1 MISSATPQR
10 VRLQRAALALLL
22 WVWLAAAW
30 ANDDG
35 HTLNFNNADIRA
47 LITAVAE
54 MTERNIV
61 IDPQV
66 SGRVTV
72 VARQPLSADQV
83 FPVFERILRVHG
95 FMAIEDGP
103 VVRIVPDQVARQ
115 DGRVPVDDM
124 GGSDGD
130 APVTRLIAPQHVRA
144 AEVSQ
149 LLRTLLPASAY
160 MTHHEPSNTLIIA
173 DRASNVRRI
182 EQIISRLDAASD
194 QDLEPIALNHADA
207 SEVVDLIGRLYP
219 DMAQQSVVADAR
231 TNTIILAGDRNRRLR
246 LRALITHL
254 DTPLEAGG
262 STQVIYLRYATAEDL
277 QPVLQGMLDD
287 QEGNGSAVRIQAHRG
302 TNALVVTAPPAVFR
316 TIQSVVR
323 QLDIRRAQVLVEAI
337 IAEVSVDTSR
347 ELGIQ
352 WQAFASGDRGLF
364 GGTNFQSGGRNIL
377 QLSAA
382 AGEIG
387 ADGVPVLPGQG
398 LNIGYVR
405 GRSSLLGVDIL
416 ELGALATALS
426 QDANT
431 NVLSTPSI
439 VTMDNQEAS
448 INVGQEVPFLTGS
461 FSTQGVATGDGQV
474 NPFQTINREEIGIK
488 LRVTPHINEGD
499 SVMLTIDQE
508 VSTLAPSS
516 GAVDLITNKRTIST
530 RVIVPDGGVLVL
542 GGLTSEDLQ
551 ERLESVP
558 GLGSLPLIGELFKYR
573 RSSNVKRD
581 LMVFIRPRILDDER
595 AMSEVSASR
604 YTAIRDRQAAQR
616 ERSRIMARPDDMPL
630 LPELEAFLNARP
642 PSEPPSTSP
651 NPP

>member
-1 MISSATPQR
+1 M
-10 VRLQRAALALLL
+10 AAVMVVLSGMFM
-22 WVWLAAAW
+22 AAAW
-30 ANDDG
+30 AEDNG

-47 LITAVAE
+47 VITAVAE
-54 MTERNIV
+54 MTDRNIV

-72 VARQPLSADQV
+72 VARQPLAADQV

-124 GGSDGD
+124 GSDGD
-130 APVTRLIAPQHVRA
+130 APVTRLITPEHVRA
-144 AEVSQ
+144 GEVSQ
-149 LLRTLLPASAY
+149 LLRTLIPQSAY
-160 MTHHEPSNTLIIA
+160 MAHHDPSNTLIIA

-182 EQIISRLDAASD
+182 EQIIQRLDSASD
-194 QDLEPIALNHADA
+194 QDLEPMALNHADA
-207 SEVVDLIGRLYP
+207 NEVVDLINRLYP
-219 DMAQQSVVADAR
+219 DMAQQAVVADAR
-231 TNTIILAGDRNRRLR
+231 TNTLILAGDRSRRLR
-246 LRALITHL
+246 LRALISHL
-254 DTPLEAGG
+254 DTPMEAGG
-262 STQVIYLRYATAEDL
+262 STQVIYLRYATAEAM
-277 QPVLQGMLDD
+277 QPVLQGMINDGD
-287 QEGNGSAVRIQAHRG
+287 GNGSNVSIQAHRD

-352 WQAFASGDRGLF
+352 WQAFASGDSGLF

-377 QLSAA
+377 QLSAG
-382 AGEIG
+382 AGQIG
-387 ADGVPVLPGQG
+387 ADGVPLLPGQG

-461 FSTQGVATGDGQV
+461 FSTPGVSTGDGQV
-474 NPFQTINREEIGIK
+474 NPFQTINRQEIGIK

-530 RVIVPDGGVLVL
+530 RVMVPDGGVLVL

-581 LMVFIRPRILDDER
+581 LMVFIRPRILHDDQ
-595 AMSEVSASR
+595 AMSELSASR
-604 YTAIRDRQAAQR
+604 YTVIRDRQAAQR
-616 ERSRIMARPDDMPL
+616 ERSRIIARPEDMPL
-630 LPELEAFLNARP
+630 LPELEEFLNSPP
-642 PSEPPSTSP
+642 PSSPPNSP
-651 NPP
+651 

>member
-1 MISSATPQR
+1 MILPTCFRYWLSAA
-10 VRLQRAALALLL
+10 VVGVLGGLLML
-22 WVWLAAAW
+22 VTMATAW
-30 ANDDG
+30 ADDDG

-47 LITAVAE
+47 VITAVAE
-54 MTERNIV
+54 MTDRNIV

-72 VARQPLSADQV
+72 VARQPLAADQV

-124 GGSDGD
+124 GSDGD
-130 APVTRLIAPQHVRA
+130 APVTRLVTPEHVRA
-144 AEVSQ
+144 SEVSQ
-149 LLRTLLPASAY
+149 LLRTLIPQSAY
-160 MTHHEPSNTLIIA
+160 MAHHEPSNTLIIA

-182 EQIISRLDAASD
+182 EQIIHRLDSASD

-207 SEVVDLIGRLYP
+207 NEVVDLINRLYP
-219 DMAQQSVVADAR
+219 DMGQQAVVADAR
-231 TNTIILAGDRNRRLR
+231 TNTLILAGDRNRRLR
-246 LRALITHL
+246 LRALISHL
-254 DTPLEAGG
+254 DTPMDAGG
-262 STQVIYLRYATAEDL
+262 STQVIYLRYATAEAM
-277 QPVLQGMLDD
+277 QPVLQGMLNDS
-287 QEGNGSAVRIQAHRG
+287 EGNNAANVRIQAHRD

-352 WQAFASGDRGLF
+352 WQAFASGDSGLF

-377 QLSAA
+377 QLSAG

-387 ADGVPVLPGQG
+387 ADGVPLLPGQG

-461 FSTQGVATGDGQV
+461 FSTPGVATGDGQV
-474 NPFQTINREEIGIK
+474 NPFQTINREEIGVK

-530 RVIVPDGGVLVL
+530 RVMVPDGGVLVL

-581 LMVFIRPRILDDER
+581 LMVFIRPRILHDEQ
-595 AMSEVSASR
+595 AMSELSASR
-604 YTAIRDRQAAQR
+604 YTVIRDRQAAQR
-616 ERSRIMARPDDMPL
+616 ERSRIIARPEDMPL
-630 LPELEAFLNARP
+630 LPELEEFLNSPAPSSP
-642 PSEPPSTSP
+642 PNSP
-651 NPP
+651 